1 MLGWRNDARPR
12 RRQNAPNW
20 REDVMKRHRAL
31 AACAAW
37 AGVLVVCA
45 ASTAEASAPVRRAMS
60 GCVIGAEAL
69 RSDDG
74 YLISVRG
81 RGRPINLSRWVGQRV
96 RFQGWLSPGDRYVI
110 DGAPVVLGRCGGR
123 R

>member
-1 MLGWRNDARPR
+1 
-12 RRQNAPNW
+12 
-20 REDVMKRHRAL
+20 MKRHRAL

-60 GCVIGAEAL
+60 GRVIGAEAL

-110 DGAPVVLGRCGGR
+110 DGGPVVLGRCGGR